1 VAILSGA
8 EDLLEEHV
16 VSEADVIAGDSVAM
30 MLGAGAVRL
39 VFQTDPADLSTVAKE
54 SVFPFKRVL
63 CTMQACATEQC
74 RRLSDEPLI

>member
-1 VAILSGA
+1 MQAPTTKHATEHGETDHEEVAILSGA

-54 SVFPFKRVL
+54 SV
-63 CTMQACATEQC
+63 
-74 RRLSDEPLI
+74 